1 MHKGASRKRS
11 PHLGLRSIHIRD
23 CHWLKKFCSNNG
35 HERFNGEL
43 ADILD
48 RIRGIRDPESH
59 LFKMIILHHNFIRS
73 HMGLGGKTP
82 AAAAGIAIKGPPWI
96 TLIENA
102 ALLKR

>member
-1 MHKGASRKRS
+1 MHQGTSRKRS

-35 HERFNGEL
+35 HERFNWEL

-59 LFKMIILHHNFIRS
+59 LFKLIILHHNFIRP
-73 HMGLGGKTP
+73 HMGL
-82 AAAAGIAIKGPPWI
+82 AGRCPPPSASRSR
-96 TLIENA
+96 TRRGLHS
-102 ALLKR
+102 